1 MKKYKLIG
9 LSVFTLFIFLTLS
22 PIIVSEETAN
32 TELEISDI
40 RGGLAG
46 VTADIKNIGEVPA
59 EHFLITISV
68 QGGIL
73 NRIDVFKECGGCGDC
88 STIIQPGEIK
98 SETTLEGEVIIGF
111 GSIDVTVTASAE
123 NADLVSQEI
132 TGFIIGPFIIL

>member
-1 MKKYKLIG
+1 MKKYKLFG
-9 LSVFTLFIFLTLS
+9 LSVFVLSIFLILS
-22 PIIVSEETAN
+22 PIVVSEETAD

-73 NRIDVFKECGGCGDC
+73 NGIDVFKECGGCGGC
-88 STIIQPGEIK
+88 STTIEPGAIK
-98 SETTLEGEVIIGF
+98 SESTLEGEVIIGF

-123 NADLVSQEI
+123 NADLVSQEV